1 MRHAYKPKWR
11 LIRVRDFRARPA
23 DRPAADRFKPVHHGA
38 NQGGGDSKLWRGKD
52 GCTRVQEG
60 ETDAG
65 KEEGHEEN
73 QEGKIAL
80 PAI

>member
-1 MRHAYKPKWR
+1 VA
-11 LIRVRDFRARPA
+11 I
-23 DRPAADRFKPVHHGA
+23 
-38 NQGGGDSKLWRGKD
+38 SKLRCEKD